1 VKLREI
7 IGTWGLPLEQ
17 ILDAEVELEVNLP
30 LKVDD
35 SPVRFTGRVRGSRV
49 YSDSKGMVITF
60 VGSG

>member
-1 VKLREI
+1 VKLGQI
-7 IGTWGLPLEQ
+7 IETWGLPLEQ

-35 SPVRFTGRVRGSRV
+35 SPVRFTGKARGSRIF
-49 YSDSKGMVITF
+49 SNSQGIIITF